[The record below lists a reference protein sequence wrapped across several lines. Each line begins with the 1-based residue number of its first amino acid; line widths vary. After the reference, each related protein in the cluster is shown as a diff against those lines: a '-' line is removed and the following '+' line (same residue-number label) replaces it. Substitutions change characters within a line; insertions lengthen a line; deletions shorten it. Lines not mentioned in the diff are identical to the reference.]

1 MSIVAEII
9 GKIAGMGASGIA
21 SNLATRCVPELGKN
35 FRGIKAVVYG
45 LGSAGLGFA
54 AGTAA
59 EKAMTSA
66 VDEVVTS
73 VKELKDW
80 LKSGDK
86 EDEEDDAEEEFVEE
100 ETKKPNETVI
110 REDGIV
116 ELDYIT
122 YIKLLNTACKQIQLE
137 KVETTF
143 REDGIVEV
151 DYDTY
156 CKLVAAASKQL
167 KAEREAAAT
176 EEVAE

>member
-21 SNLATRCVPELGKN
+21 SNLAVKCVPEFGKN
-35 FRGIKAVVYG
+35 FRGIKAVMYG
-45 LGSAGLGFA
+45 LGSTGLGIA
-54 AGTAA
+54 AGAVA
-59 EKAMTSA
+59 EKAMTNT

-86 EDEEDDAEEEFVEE
+86 EDEEDDAEEESVEE
-100 ETKKPNETVI
+100 ETKKPAKTI
-110 REDGIV
+110 IHEDG
-116 ELDYIT
+116 T
-122 YIKLLNTACKQIQLE
+122 
-137 KVETTF
+137 
-143 REDGIVEV
+143 VEV
-151 DYDTY
+151 DYDSY
-156 CKLVAAASKQL
+156 CKLFALASKQL